1 MDIEKATA
9 FADHWIEA
17 WNNHDLDS
25 ILSHYTDDFEMSS
38 PVMVESM
45 GELTGKLKGKTSVRE
60 YWAKALARYPELHFE
75 KLHTLV
81 GVDSVT
87 IVYNG
92 VRGLSAEVFYFDKLG
107 KVHSACAHYE
117 L

>member
-9 FADHWIEA
+9 FADHWIES

-38 PVMVESM
+38 PVIVESM

-92 VRGLSAEVFYFDKLG
+92 VRGVSAEVFYFDKLG
-107 KVHSACAHYE
+107 KVHSACAHY
-117 L
+117 

>member
-1 MDIEKATA
+1 MDSEKATA

-38 PVMVESM
+38 PVIVESM